1 MKENNWQISHGK
13 EADSEFARG
22 RDLQPNFLNLCK
34 AGWQLSGLN
43 RSEGGNAERAPMD
56 WGHLGSVGRET
67 TRIEIEASNGALY
80 SSRAILAPTSKVHQ
94 VRPDPYYVARYI

>member
-1 MKENNWQISHGK
+1 MKDNNWQISHGK

-22 RDLQPNFLNLCK
+22 RDLQPSFLNLCK

-56 WGHLGSVGRET
+56 WGHLLGCAAACRESFCVLTFRTCLMPQPVGRYT
-67 TRIEIEASNGALY
+67 Y
-80 SSRAILAPTSKVHQ
+80 CQSK
-94 VRPDPYYVARYI
+94 ARYS